1 MGRKLEGSAPFL
13 GRGGGSAFN
22 TVAWSEAY
30 LHTKWHLNPSSCL
43 ATTDMGRKLG
53 GLTQCA
59 KTYLHA
65 KFHLD
70 PSNRLANVT
79 DRIDRTQSN
88 SITNGRPKPKA
99 KFSCLLRHP
108 AWKCR
113 GPILILAL
121 HKFVIYLL
129 RHPLTYS
136 LRTHTGHGKPHK
148 KYLGALWMHYGVA
161 PCQSFAVDQI

>member
-1 MGRKLEGSAPFL
+1 VGPHLTQSPGPRPTSIPSGILIHRAVWPQRTWAENWGGCAPL
-13 GRGGGSAFN
+13 GDG
-22 TVAWSEAY
+22 E
-30 LHTKWHLNPSSCL
+30 
-43 ATTDMGRKLG
+43 
-53 GLTQCA
+53 LTQCA

-148 KYLGALWMHYGVA
+148 KYLGAL
-161 PCQSFAVDQI
+161 